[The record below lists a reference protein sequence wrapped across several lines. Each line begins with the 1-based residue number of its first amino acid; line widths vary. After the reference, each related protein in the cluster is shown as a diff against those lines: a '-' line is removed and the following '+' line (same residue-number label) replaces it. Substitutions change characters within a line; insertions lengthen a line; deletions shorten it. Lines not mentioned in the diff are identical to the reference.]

1 MAPVVLGSY
10 AFLSQTLSDA
20 ERDAAPGPV
29 RAFVRNQHCQEGE
42 ELCLRS
48 AVLLLTL
55 ILEQKARSAK
65 ILLLEGTPPAGGSL
79 LIMLRLKAGDPELPL
94 CVPVSSILAPAAK
107 AFLFFLAQP
116 ECSRPCYS
124 GLASTQRLADLNFD
138 GLASGLFHTPYNGP
152 APKPTLRLSQVQGHK
167 ASLPVTPEQAL
178 CAVGHAGKEAYE
190 SHRDCPADTVHPAL
204 GAECPELPGSSLE
217 PTKEKF

>member
-1 MAPVVLGSY
+1 MVLGSY
-10 AFLSQTLSDA
+10 AFLSQTLSNA

-29 RAFVRNQHCQEGE
+29 RAYVRNQHCQEGG

-48 AVLLLTL
+48 AVLLLTF
-55 ILEQKARSAK
+55 ILEQKARSTK

-79 LIMLRLKAGDPELPL
+79 PIMFRLKAGDPELPL

-116 ECSRPCYS
+116 ECSWPCYS
-124 GLASTQRLADLNFD
+124 GLASTQRLADLDFD

-152 APKPTLRLSQVQGHK
+152 ALRLGQVQAHK

-178 CAVGHAGKEAYE
+178 CAAGHAGKEAYE
-190 SHRDCPADTVHPAL
+190 SHRDCLAETVHPSL
-204 GAECPELPGSSLE
+204 GG
-217 PTKEKF
+217 